1 MVNSKKTERLTMVE
15 AINLGLREEMK
26 RDPNVIILG
35 EDVGVDGGVFR
46 VTKGLLSEFGA
57 ERVVDTPLAES
68 GIVGASIGLAIYGKR
83 PVCEIQFSG
92 FMYQAYHQLQS
103 HAARMRLRTWGAQT
117 VPMVLRSPYSGGIRA
132 LEHHSESTEMIYTHI
147 PGLVVVI
154 PSGPRKARSLIKASI
169 RSNDPVIF
177 LEPSS
182 IYRAFRED
190 VSVDEEDIDSIW
202 PLGRAEIVRAGSQFT
217 IVTYGAMLSLVKKT
231 IEKGIAQNGWDPEVI
246 DLLTIS
252 PMDTEPIIQS
262 VKKTG
267 RVVIVHEAH
276 RTGGVAAEIS
286 ARIQEFAFLS
296 LQAPIERVTGFDTV
310 MPYYQ
315 NENNYL
321 PNPAS
326 ISKAIDK
333 VMMF

>member
-1 MVNSKKTERLTMVE
+1 MVHSKKTERLTMVE

-117 VPMVLRSPYSGGIRA
+117 VPMVLRSPYGAGIRA

-190 VSVDEEDIDSIW
+190 IPTEEELYPI
-202 PLGRAEIVRAGSQFT
+202 GKAEIVRSGSQIT
-217 IVTYGAMLSLVKKT
+217 IVSYGAMLYQTKKV
-231 IEKGIAQNGWDPEVI
+231 IEKGVREKGWDPEVI

-252 PMDTEPIIQS
+252 PMDTETVIES
-262 VKKTG
+262 VKKTK
-267 RVVIVHEAH
+267 RCVIIHEAH
-276 RTGGVAAEIS
+276 RTCGVAAELI
-286 ARIQEFAFLS
+286 ARINEFAFLS
-296 LQAPIERVTGFDTV
+296 LEAPVERVTGWDTPV
-310 MPYYQ
+310 PFYAR
-315 NENNYL
+315 ENAFL
-321 PNPAS
+321 PDAIS
-326 ISKAIDK
+326 IERAIEK
-333 VMMF
+333 IIQF

>member
-1 MVNSKKTERLTMVE
+1 MGKIERLTMVE

-26 RDPNVIILG
+26 RDSNVIILG

-57 ERVVDTPLAES
+57 TRVIDTPLAES
-68 GIVGASIGLAIYGKR
+68 AIVGASIGLALYGKR

-103 HAARMRLRTWGAQT
+103 HAARMRSRTWGAQT
-117 VPMVLRSPYSGGIRA
+117 VPMVLRSPYGAGIRA

-154 PSGPRKARSLIKASI
+154 PSGPRKARSLIKSAI

-177 LEPSS
+177 LEPSF

-190 VSVDEEDIDSIW
+190 ISVEEEDLY
-202 PLGRAEIVRAGSQFT
+202 PLGRAQIVREGSQFT
-217 IVTYGAMLSLVKKT
+217 LITYGAMLSVVKKA
-231 IEKGIAQNGWDPEVI
+231 IEKGISQNGWDPEVI

-252 PMDTEPIIQS
+252 PMDTETVIES

-267 RVVIVHEAH
+267 RVLIVHEAH
-276 RTGGVAAEIS
+276 RTGGVAAEIF

-296 LQAPIERVTGFDTV
+296 LQAPIERVTGWDTPV
-310 MPYYQ
+310 PFFSR
-315 NENNYL
+315 ENVYL
-321 PNPAS
+321 PDVHQ
-326 ISKAIDK
+326 IERAIEK
-333 VMMF
+333 VLKF

>member
-1 MVNSKKTERLTMVE
+1 MERLTMVE

-26 RDPNVIILG
+26 RDPNVIVLG

-46 VTKGLLSEFGA
+46 VTKGLLSEFGP

-68 GIVGASIGLAIYGKR
+68 GIVGASIGLAICGKR

-103 HAARMRLRTWGAQT
+103 HAARMRSRTWGAQT
-117 VPMVLRSPYSGGIRA
+117 VPMVLRSPYGAGIRA
-132 LEHHSESTEMIYTHI
+132 LEHHSESTEMIYAHI

-190 VSVDEEDIDSIW
+190 ISVDEEDLYPI
-202 PLGRAEIVRAGSQFT
+202 GHAEIVRAGSQFT
-217 IVTYGAMLSLVKKT
+217 IITYGAMLSLVKKT
-231 IEKGIAQNGWDPEVI
+231 IEKGMAQKGWDPEVI

-252 PMDTEPIIQS
+252 PMDTETIIQS

-267 RVVIVHEAH
+267 RVVIAHEAH

-296 LQAPIERVTGFDTV
+296 LQAPIERVTGWDTPV
-310 MPYYQ
+310 PYFSR
-315 NENNYL
+315 ENAYVPDAFL
-321 PNPAS
+321 
-326 ISKAIDK
+326 IERAIEN
-333 VMMF
+333 VLHF

>member
-1 MVNSKKTERLTMVE
+1 MPKTERLTMVE
-15 AINLGLREEMK
+15 ALNLGLREEMK

-46 VTKGLLSEFGA
+46 VTKGLSQEFGA

-68 GIVGASIGLAIYGKR
+68 AIVGASIGLAIYGKR

-92 FMYQAYHQLQS
+92 FIYQAYHQLQA
-103 HAARMRLRTWGAQT
+103 HAARMRSRTWGAQT
-117 VPMVLRSPYSGGIRA
+117 VPMVLRSPYSAGIRA
-132 LEHHSESTEMIYTHI
+132 LEHHSESTEMIYAHI
-147 PGLVVVI
+147 PGLMVVI

-190 VSVDEEDIDSIW
+190 IPIEEEDIFPIS
-202 PLGRAEIVRAGSQFT
+202 RAEIVRSGSQFT
-217 IVTYGAMLSLVKKT
+217 LITYGAMLQTVKKT
-231 IEKGIAQNGWDPEVI
+231 IAGGIAQKGWDPEVI

-252 PMDTEPIIQS
+252 PMDTETIIES

-276 RTGGVAAEIS
+276 RTGGLAAEIS

-296 LQAPIERVTGFDTV
+296 LQAPIERVTGWDTPV
-310 MPYYQ
+310 PFFAR
-315 NENNYL
+315 ENAYL
-321 PNPAS
+321 PDTNL
-326 ISKAIDK
+326 IERAIEK
-333 VMMF
+333 VLHF